1 MWVCPGGRTGTHGG
15 VHGRGGI
22 AGPGTR
28 PFSVEGCRWRHKHG
42 LASRPV
48 PSDLYFGLI
57 VFPSAVVA
65 KINSKH
71 GITEQDVRDAVQW
84 PARPA
89 AYWIGLDDD
98 PRGPRAV
105 AVGRTAFGTMI
116 QVVLY
121 PVGDPADGTWRLGT
135 AVVQT

>member
-1 MWVCPGGRTGTHGG
+1 MP
-15 VHGRGGI
+15 
-22 AGPGTR
+22 
-28 PFSVEGCRWRHKHG
+28 
-42 LASRPV
+42 ASIY
-48 PSDLYFGLI
+48 LGQILC
-57 VFPSAVVA
+57 PSAVVA

-71 GITEQDVRDAVQW
+71 GLTEQDVRDAVQW
-84 PARPA
+84 PARPLRA
-89 AYWIGLDDD
+89 FWVGLSDD

-105 AVGRTAFGTMI
+105 AVGLTGDHRVI